1 MKKFKRFLKNLG
13 EILKRPEM
21 EVLPGQLAYFFIMS
35 LVPAIT
41 IVSYAASF
49 LSLSLDDMAA
59 YFNWNINSGVMS
71 MLTPVLETNEFHM
84 GLIVLF
90 IICIYFVS
98 NGTNSII
105 VAANSIYGIKSDSI
119 LRRRLKSV
127 IMVFIIVFLFLFIFL
142 VPIFGN
148 FILSLIETITGYN
161 RVYNIINILKLPVSW
176 LIVFIF
182 IKIIYTVAP
191 DKPIESKHVNPGAFF
206 TSIGWI
212 VSTEVYLYYASHFAN
227 YNLYFSGLSNI
238 AILLIWMYIL
248 SVIFVVGLAINHK
261 REPYDENT
269 TGKINHNDKGE

>member
-1 MKKFKRFLKNLG
+1 MKKFKSFLKNLG

-49 LSLSLDDMAA
+49 FSLSLDDMAA
-59 YFNWNINSGVMS
+59 YFNWNINSNIMS
-71 MLTPVLETNEFHM
+71 LLTPVLETNEFHL
-84 GLIVLF
+84 GIIVLF
-90 IICIYFVS
+90 IICTYFVS

-105 VAANSIYGIKSDSI
+105 VTANSVYGIKSQSV
-119 LRRRLKSV
+119 LRRRLKSI
-127 IMVFIIVFLFLFIFL
+127 IMVFIVVFLFLFIFL
-142 VPIFGN
+142 VPVFGN
-148 FILSLIETITGYN
+148 FILSLIEQITGYSK
-161 RVYNIINILKLPVSW
+161 VYNIINILRLPLSW
-176 LIVFIF
+176 LIIFIF

-191 DKPIESKHVNPGAFF
+191 DKPIESKHVNPGALF

-227 YNLYFSGLSNI
+227 YSLYFSGLSNI

-248 SVIFVVGLAINHK
+248 SVIFVIGMAINHK
-261 REPYDENT
+261 KEPYEKSEFSKN
-269 TGKINHNDKGE
+269 NHNNE

>member
-1 MKKFKRFLKNLG
+1 MKKFKEFLRNLV
-13 EILKRPEM
+13 EILKKPEM

-49 LSLSLDDMAA
+49 LSLNLDDMAA
-59 YFNWNINSGVMS
+59 YFNWNINSS
-71 MLTPVLETNEFHM
+71 IINLLTPVLETKEFHV

-90 IICIYFVS
+90 LICTYFVS

-105 VAANSIYGIKSDSI
+105 VTANSVYGIKSDTL
-119 LRRRLKSV
+119 LRRRIKSI
-127 IMVFIIVFLFLFIFL
+127 IMVFIVVFLFLFIFL
-142 VPIFGN
+142 VPVFGN
-148 FILSLIETITGYN
+148 FILSLIEQITGYN
-161 RVYNIINILKLPVSW
+161 KIYNIINILKLPMSW
-176 LIVFIF
+176 LVIFIF

-212 VSTEVYLYYASHFAN
+212 VATEVYLYYASHFAN
-227 YNLYFSGLSNI
+227 YNPYFSGLSNI

-248 SVIFVVGLAINHK
+248 SYIFVIGMAINHK
-261 REPYDENT
+261 KEPYENT
-269 TGKINHNDKGE
+269 IAKKNHNKDSN

>member
-1 MKKFKRFLKNLG
+1 MKKFKKFLRSLG

-71 MLTPVLETNEFHM
+71 LLTPVLETNEFHI

-90 IICIYFVS
+90 IICTYFVS

-105 VAANSIYGIKSDSI
+105 VTANSVYGIKSDSF
-119 LRRRLKSV
+119 LRRRIKSI

-142 VPIFGN
+142 VPVFGN
-148 FILSLIETITGYN
+148 FILSLIEQITGYN
-161 RVYNIINILKLPVSW
+161 KIYNVINILKLPLSW
-176 LIVFIF
+176 LVIFVF

-191 DKPIESKHVNPGAFF
+191 DKAIESKHVNPGALF
-206 TSIGWI
+206 TSIGWV

-227 YNLYFSGLSNI
+227 YNPYFSGLSNI

-248 SVIFVVGLAINHK
+248 SVIFVIGMAINHK
-261 REPYDENT
+261 KEPSDNEVTKKSQNNIEN
-269 TGKINHNDKGE
+269 